1 MTPGSRRRVHTRQAL
16 PGECRPDRFLPR
28 KLESVGGAVARRE
41 PPLATRPAM
50 QVAAGPVET
59 PSRPGSAPAAPA
71 APRRSIEQDFDRD
84 LLRRLLPPYKVVVH
98 NNDYNTFAEVI
109 RILLKAVPGMTYE
122 RAVELTFEI
131 DRTGAAVPYVGP
143 KERAEAIADV
153 IRTIGIKVTVEPD
166 E

>member
-16 PGECRPDRFLPR
+16 PGECRPDRLLHR
-28 KLESVGGAVARRE
+28 KLESVGGVVARRE

-59 PSRPGSAPAAPA
+59 PSRTGSAPAAPE
-71 APRRSIEQDFDRD
+71 RSIEHDFDRD
-84 LLRRLLPPYKVVVH
+84 VLRRLLPPYKVVVH
-98 NNDYNTFAEVI
+98 NNDYNTFEEVI